1 MLDVAVVIPNL
12 NGEGVLE
19 SCLSALGAAAGP
31 LSTRPI
37 MVDNASG
44 DRSVELVRRAFPDA
58 LVIENEENQGF
69 AKACNRGGRA
79 VESRY
84 VLLLNNDVTLS
95 ASSLEAMVAYADAH
109 PRVGAVTPV
118 MCWPDGRAQ
127 GPRLGW
133 RGLLGEEAVRLS
145 FAPGTCLLLR
155 RDALDGIGWLDEG
168 FFFYNED
175 LDLSW
180 RLAKAGW
187 GIICLRGVR
196 VQHHEG
202 VSTRTDLSVRA
213 RAMAEGYRGSL
224 TLARKHY
231 PWAVGPV
238 RFALR
243 LEIGWRARTLA
254 RKERRGLILSD
265 RERAFLMCL
274 PAARAALSA
283 TR

>member
-12 NGEGVLE
+12 NGAGVLE
-19 SCLSALGAAAGP
+19 SCLSALDAASSSVRAGAI
-31 LSTRPI
+31 L
-37 MVDNASG
+37 VDNASS
-44 DRSVELVRRAFPDA
+44 DRSIELVRTTFPEVLILA
-58 LVIENEENQGF
+58 NEENEGF

-84 VLLLNNDVTLS
+84 VLLLNNDLTLS
-95 ASSLEAMVAYADAH
+95 PGSLAAMVAYADAH

-118 MCWPDGRAQ
+118 MCWPDGRPQ

-133 RGLLGEEAVRLS
+133 RGLLKGEAVRLS

-155 RDALDGIGWLDEG
+155 REALDGIDWLDEA

-175 LDLSW
+175 IDLSW
-180 RLAKAGW
+180 RLKKAGW
-187 GIICLRGVR
+187 DLVCLTR
-196 VQHHEG
+196 VKVLHHEG
-202 VSTRTDLSVRA
+202 VSTRTDLAVRA

-231 PWAVGPV
+231 PWALGPV
-238 RFALR
+238 ALALK
-243 LEIGWRARTLA
+243 LELGWRARA
-254 RKERRGLILSD
+254 VRRKERRGIALSD

-274 PAARAALSA
+274 PAARAALSPA
-283 TR
+283 R